1 MNSLLPGIHFLHYTH
16 FLPCYLSMENYSSV
30 FVAGC
35 DSEIG
40 FAVARLLVD
49 KGHNVLAAMKSPGF
63 INQIYA
69 ADLLEHANNRK
80 GQMNIL
86 EMDVTSNSSVQFA
99 IDEAYKLTDNGID
112 VLVNVED
119 AGAIGFSET
128 FTVEQFKNI
137 FDLNV
142 FGFQRLCR
150 AILPRM
156 REQQEGFIINVSS
169 LFSRFTLPYAGA
181 YTAAKYA
188 LNGLVESY
196 QRELEPVGIDVSIV
210 ETGAFDASVIENMHT
225 MPDDLTR
232 VKSYGELEYLPRRA
246 WNEIVSTYQFDDKD
260 PAVVARAIGKLVA
273 LSKEERPRRIVVNG
287 IGGAKELKALN
298 KKKATLQERLLA
310 PLSSELELA

>member
-1 MNSLLPGIHFLHYTH
+1 
-16 FLPCYLSMENYSSV
+16 MENTTSV

-40 FAVARLLVD
+40 FALARLLVD
-49 KGHNVLAAMKSPGF
+49 QGYNVLAAMKSPGF
-63 INQIYA
+63 MNQIYA
-69 ADLLEHANNRK
+69 ADLLEHANGRR

-99 IDEAYKLTDNGID
+99 VDEAYKLTDHGVD

-150 AILPRM
+150 AVLPRM
-156 REQQEGFIINVSS
+156 RERGEGFIVNVSS
-169 LFSRFTLPYAGA
+169 LFGRFTLPYAGA
-181 YTAAKYA
+181 YTSARYA

-196 QRELEPVGIDVSIV
+196 QRELEPIGIDVSIV

-232 VKSYGELEYLPRRA
+232 VKSYGEMEYVPRQT
-246 WNEIVSTYQFDDKD
+246 WNDIVSTFQFEDKD
-260 PAVVARAIGKLVA
+260 PSAVAKCIGKLIG
-273 LSKEERPRRIVVNG
+273 LDQDERPQRVVVNG
-287 IGGAKELKALN
+287 MGGVKEIKAMN

-310 PLSSELELA
+310 PLARELEMA